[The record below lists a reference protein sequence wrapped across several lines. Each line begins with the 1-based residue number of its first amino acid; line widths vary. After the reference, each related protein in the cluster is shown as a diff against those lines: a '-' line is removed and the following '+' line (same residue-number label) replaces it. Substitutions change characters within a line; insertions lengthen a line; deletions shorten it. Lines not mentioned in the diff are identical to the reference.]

1 MTHRDKI
8 GDCTANCTIIS
19 LETFDKQ
26 EQPIIIDP
34 LSDRIG
40 IVLVWQD
47 LIVSTKESSRK
58 FNCCI
63 KNSEHKQQILLNN
76 INGTMTHGLCAV
88 IG

>member
-1 MTHRDKI
+1 MAHRDKI

-40 IVLVWQD
+40 IVLVW
-47 LIVSTKESSRK
+47 
-58 FNCCI
+58 
-63 KNSEHKQQILLNN
+63 
-76 INGTMTHGLCAV
+76 
-88 IG
+88 